1 LGVTAAL
8 SLLLALGLFLWV
20 VGLKGTVK
28 RFLDDE
34 GVLRSY
40 SLRPLVHG
48 NKTSQ
53 FLLSADHVAQ
63 LEVALQSAADAMQRN
78 DAAMMTLRERLTD
91 LERRARVAARTMP
104 SNISTV
110 SSPEKLRQVS
120 CSFESRILMR
130 RDDEDERQSSFLVGY
145 LTQKRINRILEP
157 PRDRV
162 GHSVS
167 ARSQSSSTDRSLE
180 SAKIVLQSSS
190 IRNSL
195 SALDR
200 SSLNFSG
207 LSLGATQSPCP
218 TIAAAFH
225 VLIPAPRSASLQLID
240 GEDTPRRTSMSDL
253 QDGRTSKSNSVEGH
267 DSVVQ
272 ERRER
277 MDTYRRTPLH
287 MIGLDA
293 HVGFING
300 LPPDQT
306 ECDGG
311 VLLKLDSAQ
320 NSINTM
326 GRSGVINSCDDTP
339 SLITQHNLG
348 RDQAKTETDLVM
360 QLGECGEDRRGGADP
375 GEWVD
380 DLQASGL
387 YVDNEG
393 TVVSNDIEFP
403 GANPATVWCGA
414 KIKVNCVSGLEMSVE
429 VSSTSRDS
437 KIHLEMSLDS
447 PRFYIS
453 STSQDAFYI
462 SSIPQDVKTCSGAI
476 EDATALCDM
485 HHRGIPYVTHQQ
497 MSSRDLCMSPK
508 PMSGAGVEFEKGC
521 THLETSTFVDDSR
534 AKRNTFS
541 HAHAPEKS
549 WEHHIDLG
557 DHEST
562 ATSTSACVQPHEQNE
577 KLAHEGGVDSMS
589 SREHNH
595 DISSQISVLSQTSDY
610 DAYDD
615 DYLDQGEGGWMPKE
629 GEEIPLSH
637 AEITP
642 LEISFEF
649 SHFPLTPICMSSP
662 HGRAVS
668 GGVLSP

>member
-1 LGVTAAL
+1 VTAAL
-8 SLLLALGLFLWV
+8 SLLLALGLLLWV

-34 GVLRSY
+34 GVLRS
-40 SLRPLVHG
+40 SNLRPLVHG
-48 NKTSQ
+48 NKTPQ

-91 LERRARVAARTMP
+91 LERRARVAASTIP
-104 SNISTV
+104 SNSSTV

-120 CSFESRILMR
+120 CSFESRILML

-157 PRDRV
+157 PHGRV

-180 SAKIVLQSSS
+180 STKIVLQSSS

-195 SALDR
+195 SALDH

-207 LSLGATQSPCP
+207 LSLGTTQSPCP
-218 TIAAAFH
+218 TISGAFR

-253 QDGRTSKSNSVEGH
+253 QDGNTCKRNSVEGY

-277 MDTYRRTPLH
+277 MDVYRRTPLH
-287 MIGLDA
+287 MIGLDV

-306 ECDGG
+306 KCDCGA
-311 VLLKLDSAQ
+311 LLKPDLVQ
-320 NSINTM
+320 NSINAM

-348 RDQAKTETDLVM
+348 RDHAKTETDLVM
-360 QLGECGEDRRGGADP
+360 QLGECGEDRRGGAGP

-380 DLQASGL
+380 DLQVSGL
-387 YVDNEG
+387 HVDNEG
-393 TVVSNDIEFP
+393 TVVSSDNEFP
-403 GANPATVWCGA
+403 GSNPAVMWCGA
-414 KIKVNCVSGLEMSVE
+414 KIKVNCVSGLEMIND

-462 SSIPQDVKTCSGAI
+462 SSIPQDVETCSGAI
-476 EDATALCDM
+476 KDVTTLCTL
-485 HHRGIPYVTHQQ
+485 HHCGIPYVTHQQ
-497 MSSRDLCMSPK
+497 MSSGDLHMLSK

-521 THLETSTFVDDSR
+521 THAETNTFVDDSR
-534 AKRNTFS
+534 TKRNTLS
-541 HAHAPEKS
+541 HAHAPEKCC
-549 WEHHIDLG
+549 EHHTDLG
-557 DHEST
+557 DRVT
-562 ATSTSACVQPHEQNE
+562 QVTSTRSRVQPHEQDE
-577 KLAHEGGVDSMS
+577 KLAHEGGTDCMS

-595 DISSQISVLSQTSDY
+595 DISSQTSVLSQTSDY
-610 DAYDD
+610 DAYDN
-615 DYLDQGEGGWMPKE
+615 DYLDQGEGGWMYKE
-629 GEEIPLSH
+629 GEKIPLSH
-637 AEITP
+637 AQIIP
-642 LEISFEF
+642 LEISLEF
-649 SHFPLTPICMSSP
+649 SNCPLTPICMSSLT
-662 HGRAVS
+662 GAR
-668 GGVLSP
+668 